1 MNQCLAV
8 YDVTGIQDF
17 IFASSKAKENIG
29 GSIYIQKIF
38 ENGLTDCIK
47 SLGKEVQTNWKQI
60 PDNAPWVNNYYK
72 AEVIYI
78 GGGNAMILFINK
90 TTAVKVT
97 KELSQKILKE
107 TQATLGIVV
116 AYQETDLANFKEDKE
131 NLFKKLNNNKNSLIR
146 STPLRGI
153 SITRECVD
161 GLPTSGKKSNDNIY
175 ISDIAYAKRDLAQ
188 NNNRASNIFSNLLPE
203 NSNVLFPDEF
213 DDLGQMEGESHIAV
227 VHIDGNSMGQ
237 FIDEKIAEK
246 TAYTEAIPIMGEISI
261 KIQSLYTDL
270 FKKMVAMCNKA
281 ITDEEV
287 KKQIRLKNDNL
298 PVRPIILNGDDVAFV
313 CDGRIGIQLAAYFLG
328 ELANTPL
335 NIEDKDEILSAC
347 AGVAIV
353 KSHFPFFRA
362 YQLAEELCASAK
374 EKAKYLNQTD
384 PGCWLDYHIVYSGF
398 QTDLDVMR
406 SGMYDVPGMDK
417 VSHDV
422 EFPQYNLLI
431 RPFCVSG
438 NANTNELHKWEN
450 MKTLRSEMVKIP
462 RSRLKGLRNSF
473 IISEENAKLQQEQNS
488 SRNYHLPEYNIGGG
502 SKYTSENL
510 FQANQTPYFE
520 PLELLDFYLPS
531 FEKYLDAT
539 VKAGE

>member
-1 MNQCLAV
+1 
-8 YDVTGIQDF
+8 
-17 IFASSKAKENIG
+17 
-29 GSIYIQKIF
+29 
-38 ENGLTDCIK
+38 
-47 SLGKEVQTNWKQI
+47 
-60 PDNAPWVNNYYK
+60 
-72 AEVIYI
+72 
-78 GGGNAMILFINK
+78 MILFIDK
-90 TTAVKVT
+90 ITAVKVT
-97 KELSQKILKE
+97 KELSRKILKE
-107 TQATLGIVV
+107 TQATLGIAV
-116 AYQETDLANFKEDKE
+116 AYQETDLTNFKEDKE
-131 NLFKKLNNNKNSLIR
+131 NLFKKLNNNKNTLIR
-146 STPLRGI
+146 STPFRGI

-161 GLPTSGKKSNDNIY
+161 GLSTSGKKSNDNIY
-175 ISDIAYAKRDLAQ
+175 LSDIAYAKRDLAQ

-203 NSNVLFPDEF
+203 NSNVIFPDEF

-237 FIDEKIAEK
+237 FIDKKIAEK
-246 TAYTEAIPIMGEISI
+246 SAYTEAIPIMREISI

-313 CDGRIGIQLAAYFLG
+313 CDGRIGIQLAAYFLD
-328 ELANTPL
+328 ELAKTPL
-335 NIEDKDEILSAC
+335 NIEDRDEMLSAC

-374 EKAKYLNQTD
+374 KKAKYLNQTD

-417 VSHDV
+417 VSHVV

-438 NANTNELHKWEN
+438 NANTNELYKWEN

-488 SRNYHLPEYNIGGG
+488 SRNYHLPEYSVGGS

-531 FEKYLDAT
+531 FEKYLDAPAK
-539 VKAGE
+539 VGE